1 MDRSQWEKYFS
12 NAEGVLYQNQMIS
25 FGNTYYYMGNDGSV
39 QSGIVKESN
48 GKLYYAGKDGVI
60 QKKAQ
65 WIEVSGKILEQC

>member
-1 MDRSQWEKYFS
+1 
-12 NAEGVLYQNQMIS
+12 MIS

-60 QKKAQ
+60 QKKA
-65 WIEVSGKILEQC
+65 VDRGGRKKSILVM